1 MKKLVLSAAA
11 ASLFATSALAGS
23 LVAPDPEPMAE
34 IAQESESP
42 SSDGLLVPLLA
53 LLALGVLIS
62 QRGDDLRPG

>member
-1 MKKLVLSAAA
+1 MKKLVLSVTA

-34 IAQESESP
+34 IAQESDAA

-62 QRGDDLRPG
+62 QRGDSGDL